1 MAIRIAINGFGRIG
15 RNVFRIMHARGD
27 AFEVVALNGL
37 CSPEDMAQQIKY
49 DTICGPFSG
58 TVVPGDN
65 CVNVD
70 GRDIL
75 VLSERDTSKLP
86 WAELDVD
93 FVVEATGAF
102 RTRAENQ
109 MHINSGAKKVML
121 TVPPKDR
128 IDNMVV
134 LGVNDHTLR
143 PDQKLLSIASCTTTC
158 LAPLAKVLHEAFG
171 IKGGVI
177 STVHAYTNDQRLLDV
192 RHKDTRRGRAAA
204 VNIIPTSTGA
214 ARAVGQV
221 MPELKGKLDGIA
233 IRVPVPVGSAI
244 DLVFE
249 VERGPVTVEEVNA
262 AVKASAEGSM
272 KGIIQYINDPIVSS
286 DVRHNPYSTV
296 FDSLLTMVMNGNLV
310 KIIAW
315 YDNEWGYSNRVCDL
329 IHQAHHLK

>member
-37 CSPEDMAQQIKY
+37 CTPKDLTNQIKY

-58 TVVPGDN
+58 TVVPGEN

-75 VLSERDTSKLP
+75 VLSERDTTKLP

-109 MHINSGAKKVML
+109 EHINSGAKKVML

-143 PDQKLLSIASCTTTC
+143 ADQKLLSIASCTTTC

-171 IKGGVI
+171 IKSGFI

-249 VERGPVTVEEVNA
+249 VERGPVTIEEVNA
-262 AVKASAEGSM
+262 AVKAASEGSM
-272 KGIIQYINDPIVSS
+272 KGIIQYTTDPIVSS
-286 DVRHNPYSTV
+286 DVLHNPYSTV

-310 KIIAW
+310 KVLAW

-329 IHQAHHLK
+329 ITQAHNL